1 MCCGW
6 RARQVPRLM
15 RSLIARGV
23 AWVLLAMVALP
34 MLDGASVAHAAPSD
48 PPPVTTAGAGGV
60 TATWTEVQSR
70 PVGMFPSAV
79 TCPTESRCYRT
90 GGSFPWL
97 ERSDDG
103 GASWRAM
110 PGSSLYTTP
119 DKLSCTGPDT
129 CLGIRASAVLRT
141 VDGAATWTQ
150 VGWIGELNLA
160 TLKKLVCADALR
172 CVAIVVNA
180 GAGTALRT
188 VDGGR
193 TWATSPMPFAADD
206 IDCPTAGR
214 CIAVS
219 YSTITVSNDGGATWT
234 EPFAGA
240 GARTHG
246 VSCIDA
252 LRCVVAGP
260 KFISTIDGGA
270 SWRVLTLVGDDAEY
284 RTIDCAPDGTC
295 LATGSTYFETRT
307 LLMTLAPGSP
317 AVTIERTT
325 TGGSRNGTVLVCNG
339 STCVLAASPEAMV
352 RSVDRGLSWQAVTAP
367 TGGPDASVAC
377 ISTERCT
384 VVGGAVGV
392 PDARSTIDGGRTW
405 SPGTI
410 TGTGGRLD
418 DVSCGSPTLCLAI
431 AVDPASI
438 VRTVDAGGTWVPV
451 TLPPLLRR
459 PTAVDCPSPT
469 WCVVAGEVADVP
481 YQPGIMD
488 VWVTTDAGDT
498 WRSDG
503 RSSGYPAAVACTSVG
518 QCLLSFVPGAFVDSK
533 FRRRE
538 ADGRWV
544 DFNSSVGNYTRSL
557 SCLPSGRCT
566 VWTDAGP
573 SVTTDLGRTWTRL
586 RLGVGIGSCID
597 QLCVNFTMG
606 SNPPADEIST
616 DGGRTSMPLVRP
628 ASMIEVRDV
637 TCPSSRRCYVI
648 ASGGSAK
655 GTAIW
660 RLDLANGG
668 PAYTAS
674 APVRVLDTRV
684 DGATVDGLMRGD
696 GLRRAGQI
704 TELPLL
710 GRPGTAADADV
721 VTLNLTATESVA
733 QGYVTVFPCG
743 GEPPGTSNLNLVPGR
758 TIANAAM
765 VRLSAR
771 GSVCLF
777 TSAPTQLIVDVGGG
791 TRVGAPVESF
801 APKRVLDTRLLPTFD
816 GQYSGIGP
824 LAGGTMVAFPVASR
838 IQGQPA
844 SAVAAMLNVTVTDP
858 VRAGFVTV
866 YPCGDR
872 PNASNVNFVP
882 GQTVANS
889 VVVAL
894 GGAGWLC
901 VHASA
906 TTHVIIDVAGLY
918 LPTGVRPVPPARLLE
933 TRPSQS
939 TIDGRFNGIGR
950 LAPGVVVTLPVTGRG
965 GVGDAAAAAS
975 LNVTVT
981 EPAAAG
987 YLTVFPCG
995 TPTPATSTVNFGA
1008 GDTVANAAVVG
1019 LGTNGS
1025 VCILSTAPT
1034 DVIVDVG
1041 AWFDTG
1047 PPI

>member
-1 MCCGW
+1 
-6 RARQVPRLM
+6 M
-15 RSLIARGV
+15 RSRIARGV
-23 AWVLLAMVALP
+23 AWVLLAIVAVPMVE
-34 MLDGASVAHAAPSD
+34 GASGVHAAPSD

-60 TATWTEVQSR
+60 TATWTEVQAR
-70 PVGMFPSAV
+70 PVGLLWPRAV
-79 TCPTESRCYRT
+79 TCPTETRCYRT
-90 GGSFPWL
+90 GSGFPWL

-119 DKLSCTGPDT
+119 HDLSCTGPDT
-129 CLGIRASAVLRT
+129 CLGMSASVVLRT

-150 VGWIGELNLA
+150 VGWIGALNMA
-160 TLKKLVCADALR
+160 TLKDLVCADALR
-172 CVAIVVNA
+172 CVAIIVSS

-193 TWATSPMPFAADD
+193 TWASSPMPFAADD
-206 IDCPTAGR
+206 LDCPTADR
-214 CIAVS
+214 CVAVS
-219 YSTITVSNDGGATWT
+219 SSAIMVSNDGGASWIVPVT
-234 EPFAGA
+234 GA
-240 GARTHG
+240 GVGAST

-252 LRCVVAGP
+252 LRCVAVARALV
-260 KFISTIDGGA
+260 STIDGGA
-270 SWRVLTLVGDDAEY
+270 SWRVLTVAGDDADY
-284 RTIDCAPDGTC
+284 RTIDCAPDGSC
-295 LATGSTYFETRT
+295 LAAGSTYFETRT
-307 LLMTLAPGSP
+307 SLITLAPGSP
-317 AVTIERTT
+317 AVTIVRTT
-325 TGGSRNGTVLVCNG
+325 TGGSSTATTLVCNG
-339 STCVLAASPEAMV
+339 NTCLLASSLGAML
-352 RSVDRGLSWQAVTAP
+352 RSVDRGLTWQAVAAP
-367 TGGPDASVAC
+367 TGGPDASIAC
-377 ISTERCT
+377 ASTERCT
-384 VVGGAVGV
+384 VVGGAAGA

-405 SPGTI
+405 SPGSN
-410 TGTGGRLD
+410 TGTGGRLT
-418 DVSCGSPTLCLAI
+418 DVSCGSPAVCLAV
-431 AVDPASI
+431 AVDPPSI
-438 VRTVDAGGTWVPV
+438 MRTVDTGGTWVPV

-459 PTAVDCPSPT
+459 PTAIDCPSPT

-503 RSSGYPAAVACTSVG
+503 RSAGYPAAVACTSVG
-518 QCLLSFVPGAFVDSK
+518 QCLLSFVPGAFVDWK

-544 DFNSSVGNYTRSL
+544 DVNSSVGNYTRSL
-557 SCLPSGRCT
+557 SCLPTGRCA
-566 VWTDAGP
+566 VWTDSGP
-573 SVTTDLGRTWTRL
+573 SVTSDLGRTWTRL
-586 RLGVGIGSCID
+586 RLGVGIGSCIG
-597 QLCVNFTMG
+597 QLCVNFSMG
-606 SNPPADEIST
+606 SNPPVDEIST

-628 ASMIEVRDV
+628 ASMVEVKDV

-648 ASGGSAK
+648 GSGGTAK

-668 PAYTAS
+668 SAYTAS

-758 TIANAAM
+758 TIANAVM

-771 GSVCLF
+771 GSVCIF
-777 TSAPTQLIVDVGGG
+777 TSAATQLVVDVGGA
-791 TRVGAPVESF
+791 TRQGAPVESF
-801 APKRVLDTRLLPTFD
+801 APKRVLDTRPLPTFD
-816 GQYSGIGP
+816 GKYSGIGS
-824 LAGGTMVAFPVASR
+824 LAGGTMLVLPVASR

-844 SAVAAMLNVTVTDP
+844 SAVAAMLNVTVTEP

-866 YPCGDR
+866 FPCGDR

-889 VVVAL
+889 VIAAL
-894 GGAGWLC
+894 DGSGWLC
-901 VHASA
+901 VFASA

-933 TRPSQS
+933 TRPSLA

-950 LAPGVVVTLPVTGRG
+950 VAPGAVLALPIAGRG
-965 GVGDAAAAAS
+965 GVGDTATAAS

-987 YLTVFPCG
+987 FLTVFPCG
-995 TPTPATSTVNFGA
+995 TPIPATSTLNFGP
-1008 GDTVANAAVVG
+1008 GDTVANAAIVG

-1025 VCILSTAPT
+1025 VCILSTVPT

-1041 AWFDTG
+1041 AWFDAG